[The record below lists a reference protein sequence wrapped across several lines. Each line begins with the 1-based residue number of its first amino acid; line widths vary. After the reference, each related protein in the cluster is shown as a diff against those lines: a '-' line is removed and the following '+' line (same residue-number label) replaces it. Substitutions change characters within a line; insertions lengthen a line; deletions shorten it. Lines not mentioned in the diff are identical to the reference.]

1 MSNNFNIEIESEEL
15 ISNQNNN
22 LKTIYI
28 SDLKYDLFKTL
39 GLLCGIVF
47 LYFIVNIMNY

>member
-15 ISNQNNN
+15 ISNHDSN
-22 LKTIYI
+22 LKTIYM

-39 GLLCGIVF
+39 GLLCGMIF
-47 LYFIVNIMNY
+47 LYFIVNILSF